1 VDYLVDKDCK
11 DIQGSKENVVLREL
25 KDQRDSKVQLDD
37 LVHLVLPAWMENLDQ
52 WEKKEIVDS
61 QDYQD
66 RQVW

>member
-1 VDYLVDKDCK
+1 MLNDFLNIYLRMKL
-11 DIQGSKENVVLREL
+11 Q
-25 KDQRDSKVQLDD
+25 DSKVQLDD